1 MLERQTQVELYEIE
15 DVLAYIVSLRP
26 SGLHSEAVSKGGNLA
41 FKIIRIYHL
50 THFLPEDE

>member
-15 DVLAYIVSLRP
+15 DILAYIVSMKP

-41 FKIIRIYHL
+41 FKIIHIYHL